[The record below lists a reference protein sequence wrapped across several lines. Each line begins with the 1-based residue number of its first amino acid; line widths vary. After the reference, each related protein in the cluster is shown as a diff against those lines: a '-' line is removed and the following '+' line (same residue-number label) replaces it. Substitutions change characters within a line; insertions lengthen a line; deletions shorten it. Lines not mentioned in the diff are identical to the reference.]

1 MKIKWTQIRNLK
13 ISVTPNLPR
22 AKKKKKEK
30 QLKCMNQQALEEVVD
45 KAEHV
50 ILGHM
55 SFF

>member
-22 AKKKKKEK
+22 EKKKEK

>member
-22 AKKKKKEK
+22 EKKKKKEK